1 MECKRIMLLLLSAAM
16 VIPAMPAP
24 VKFVD
29 QKNYYPD
36 PHAIPPPTPTVSYTP
51 PAHATPTPS
60 HGGGSGTPPAANCGT
75 PPTGGS
81 HHHHTPT
88 PSTGGGSHHTPTP
101 STGGGS
107 HHTPSTPTPTT
118 PTHTPTPS
126 VTPPTT
132 PGITIPSPPF
142 AFDPNSPPFN
152 CTYWKNHPTIVW
164 GLVGWWGT
172 VGNAFGVTG
181 TIPGFGAHLNPLE
194 ALTNTRTD
202 GFGELCRQG
211 TAALLNCLAHTKFP
225 LTAAQVRSS
234 FVAALGS
241 DKAAAAQAQIFKLAN
256 EGST

>member
-1 MECKRIMLLLLSAAM
+1 MQSL
-16 VIPAMPAP
+16 
-24 VKFVD
+24 
-29 QKNYYPD
+29 
-36 PHAIPPPTPTVSYTP
+36 PPPPQFRTLLRHMQPQHRPTEAAA
-51 PAHATPTPS
+51 AH
-60 HGGGSGTPPAANCGT
+60 HPAANLRHT
-75 PPTGGS
+75 PQPGGS
-81 HHHHTPT
+81 PHHHTPT
-88 PSTGGGSHHTPTP
+88 PSHHTPTP
-101 STGGGS
+101 S

-118 PTHTPTPS
+118 PIHTPTPS
-126 VTPPTT
+126 VTPPIT

>member
-16 VIPAMPAP
+16 VIPAMSAP

-36 PHAIPPPTPTVSYTP
+36 PHPIPPPTPTVSYTP

-75 PPTGGS
+75 PPTGS
-81 HHHHTPT
+81 SPHHHTPT
-88 PSTGGGSHHTPTP
+88 PSHHTPTP
-101 STGGGS
+101 S

-256 EGST
+256 EGSN

>member
-16 VIPAMPAP
+16 AIPAMSAP
-24 VKFVD
+24 FKFVD

-81 HHHHTPT
+81 PHHHTPT
-88 PSTGGGSHHTPTP
+88 PSHHTPTP
-101 STGGGS
+101 S

-126 VTPPTT
+126 VTPPIT